1 MSLFD
6 EMLKDEDYKKLFDQ
20 LSDDQRP
27 IIMDSIRKLVEGVE
41 TAVILPLTDP
51 EKKQGQ

>member
-27 IIMDSIRKLVEGVE
+27 IIMDSIRKLVERVE
-41 TAVILPLTDP
+41 TTIIVPMIDL